1 LILIAFILRHDIG
14 RVLRGI
20 LIVYMVLGVIFAGSL
35 ISVDYQVFTTLYHLW
50 VTVLLFIV
58 IMLVL
63 AVGGR

>member
-1 LILIAFILRHDIG
+1 MLIAFILRHNIG